1 MISDKVGA
9 LEKTNEERRERLRKI
24 ASELLPQIERYDMT
38 VRDFYDV
45 MDLITSYVEWA
56 TKLNDRPI
64 L

>member
-45 MDLITSYVEWA
+45 MALITSYVEWA